1 MMNTKKHAFRSRW
14 WLLVGCFFLGVS
26 MAGGLGTQ
34 SAHAAQ
40 ARATQ
45 RRVEPLLPA
54 CSQCISDISPA
65 DGSTA
70 QTDANGKVT
79 ISISA
84 QLDNNFTKFEIQVD
98 QTTVDQT
105 QIQVTG
111 DPTAPTAQV
120 KLVLTGGKHHVFA
133 QVDDAS
139 GPVAS
144 AGWDFTVVVTAT
156 PVPSAT
162 PTTVATTGPGGPS
175 GGGTSTN
182 PTTAKGGIVLNTVSL
197 IFFSVAVVGLLV
209 IAFIAGMWF
218 GGRRLPTA

>member
-1 MMNTKKHAFRSRW
+1 MNTKKRALRSRW
-14 WLLVGCFFLGVS
+14 WLLVWCLFLGVGL
-26 MAGGLGTQ
+26 AGGLGGQ
-34 SAHAAQ
+34 SVHAARL
-40 ARATQ
+40 APAL
-45 RRVEPLLPA
+45 RRVGPVLPA

-79 ISISA
+79 ISVSA
-84 QLDNNFTKFEIQVD
+84 QLNNNYTKFEIQID
-98 QTTVDQT
+98 QTAVDQT

-120 KLVLTGGKHHVFA
+120 QATLTGGAHHVFA

-162 PTTVATTGPGGPS
+162 PTRVATANPGGSS

-182 PTTAKGGIVLNTVSL
+182 PTTAKGGLVLNTISL

>member
-1 MMNTKKHAFRSRW
+1 MDTKKHALRSRW
-14 WLLVGCFFLGVS
+14 WLLVCCLFLGVGL
-26 MAGGLGTQ
+26 AGGLGGQ
-34 SAHAAQ
+34 SVHAARL
-40 ARATQ
+40 APVQ
-45 RRVEPLLPA
+45 RRVGPVLPA

-79 ISISA
+79 ISVSA
-84 QLDNNFTKFEIQVD
+84 QLNNNYTKFEIQID
-98 QTTVDQT
+98 QTAVDQT

-120 KLVLTGGKHHVFA
+120 QAVLSSGKHHAFA

-162 PTTVATTGPGGPS
+162 PTRVATASTGGSS
-175 GGGTSTN
+175 GGGTTN

>member
-1 MMNTKKHAFRSRW
+1 MKTKKHALHSRW
-14 WLLVGCFFLGVS
+14 WLLVWCFFLG
-26 MAGGLGTQ
+26 AGLVVGLGGQ
-34 SAHAAQ
+34 SARAARP
-40 ARATQ
+40 ASAL
-45 RRVEPLLPA
+45 RRVGPALPA
-54 CSQCISDISPA
+54 CSQCISDVSPA

-70 QTDANGKVT
+70 QTDATGKVT
-79 ISISA
+79 ISVSA
-84 QLDNNFTKFEIQVD
+84 QLNNNYTKFEIQID
-98 QTTVDQT
+98 QTAVDQT

-120 KLVLTGGKHHVFA
+120 HVTLTGGSHHVFA

-144 AGWDFTVVVTAT
+144 AGWNFTVVVTAT

-162 PTTVATTGPGGPS
+162 PTTAATARAGGSS
-175 GGGTSTN
+175 GGTPTN
-182 PTTAKGGIVLNTVSL
+182 PTAAKGGIELNTVSL

-218 GGRRLPTA
+218 GGRRLPTV